1 VSNNVNGPKVTIVA
15 PHAGD
20 GVSEAGY
27 MLERLVDP
35 ALLVGQMPGS
45 DNATGADNQ
54 QERPEYAG
62 WVVGFIDGEGT
73 FGVSVYRNRA
83 TSAGWQV
90 RPEFVVTQGERSVSV
105 LHELKAYFG
114 CGEVYVNRRHD
125 NHREH
130 VFRYCVRR
138 LADLET
144 TIIPFF
150 ETHQLRTAKR
160 TDFERFAEVVRMMR
174 QGLHLTPSGMRRVAE
189 IAASMNRRKPSVYL
203 ESSETIRQPSRQA
216 GMKR

>member
-1 VSNNVNGPKVTIVA
+1 
-15 PHAGD
+15 
-20 GVSEAGY
+20 

-35 ALLVGQMPGS
+35 ALLGGHTPVS
-45 DNATGADNQ
+45 DNATGADYQ
-54 QERPEYAG
+54 QERPWHAG

-73 FGVSVYRNRA
+73 FGVSVFRNRA

-114 CGEVYVNRRHD
+114 CGAVYVNRRHD

-150 ETHQLRTAKR
+150 EANRLRTAKW
-160 TDFERFAEVVRMMR
+160 TDFQRFAEVVRMMAR
-174 QGLHLTPSGMRRVAE
+174 GEHLTPSGISRVAGTG
-189 IAASMNRRKPSVYL
+189 ASRPCTWNPQRLYASHPG
-203 ESSETIRQPSRQA
+203 TP
-216 GMKR
+216 G